1 LREVFSDLYSD
12 GTDTRCVVADA
23 GLDVRYIEFTGKSI
37 NIWHS
42 VLEEANK
49 KQKVDEIFRVAFE
62 QYPSKSDLQDVLHSA
77 RNARVQGKK

>member
-1 LREVFSDLYSD
+1 
-12 GTDTRCVVADA
+12 
-23 GLDVRYIEFTGKSI
+23 
-37 NIWHS
+37 